1 MENRKILIVEDEE
14 IIRLGLKDN
23 FELENYMVETAG
35 DGEEAIAKA
44 DSYLPDLVIL
54 DLMIPKKS
62 GFEVCRYIRK
72 KHPDTYIIMLTA
84 KTEETSKVTGL
95 EMGADDY
102 VTKPFSILELLARVK
117 AFLRRGQRT
126 GTSASEKE
134 TQTNSDVVDF
144 KNIHLD
150 FKKYE
155 AAKNGVPIE
164 LSAREFQIL
173 KYFWGK
179 RGEVVLR
186 EDLLQDIWGYTPDN
200 MPSTRTIDN
209 HIVNL
214 RKKLEDDQANPK
226 IILSIRGA
234 GYKFDV

>member
-23 FELENYMVETAG
+23 FELENYVVETAG

-126 GTSASEKE
+126 GTSVGEKE
-134 TQTNSDVVDF
+134 TQANSDVVDF

-155 AAKNGVPIE
+155 AAKNGLPIE

>member
-1 MENRKILIVEDEE
+1 
-14 IIRLGLKDN
+14 
-23 FELENYMVETAG
+23 
-35 DGEEAIAKA
+35 
-44 DSYLPDLVIL
+44 
-54 DLMIPKKS
+54 MIPKKS
-62 GFEVCRYIRK
+62 GFEVCRIIRK
-72 KHPDTYIIMLTA
+72 KHPECFIIMLTA
-84 KTEETSKVTGL
+84 KTEETSKVAGL

-117 AFLRRGQRT
+117 AFLRRT
-126 GTSASEKE
+126 E
-134 TQTNSDVVDF
+134 TVVAPEPVQNQDAIDF
-144 KNIHLD
+144 ADIHLD

-155 AAKNGVPIE
+155 ATKNGEPLE

-173 KYFWGK
+173 KYFWQH

-214 RKKLEDDQANPK
+214 RKKLEDDQTNPK
-226 IILSIRGA
+226 IIVSIRGA
-234 GYKFDV
+234 GYKFDA

>member
-1 MENRKILIVEDEE
+1 MESNKILIVEDEE

-23 FELENYMVETAG
+23 FELENYIVETAG
-35 DGEEAIAKA
+35 DGDEAIEKA
-44 DSYLPDLVIL
+44 DTFLPDLVIL

-72 KHPDTYIIMLTA
+72 KHPDTFIIMLTA

-117 AFLRRGQRT
+117 AFLRRGPRT
-126 GTSASEKE
+126 GKVAPAAE
-134 TQTNSDVVDF
+134 NRDAVDF
-144 KNIHLD
+144 KGIHLD

-155 AAKNGVPIE
+155 ATKDGRPIE

-173 KYFWGK
+173 KYFWKK

-186 EDLLQDIWGYTPDN
+186 EDLLQDIWGYTPEN
-200 MPSTRTIDN
+200 MPTTRTIDN

-214 RKKLEDDQANPK
+214 RKKLEDDQTNPK

>member
-1 MENRKILIVEDEE
+1 MQYKVLIVEDEE
-14 IIRLGLKDN
+14 IIRLGLQDN
-23 FELENYMVETAG
+23 LELENYNVETAA

-44 DSYLPDLVIL
+44 DSFEPHLVIL

-62 GFEVCRYIRK
+62 GFEVCRVIRK
-72 KHPDTYIIMLTA
+72 KHPGCFIIMLTA
-84 KTEETSKVTGL
+84 KTEESSKVAGL

-117 AFLRRGQRT
+117 AFLRRLDTVPTVPQP
-126 GTSASEKE
+126 AQSE
-134 TQTNSDVVDF
+134 DAIDF
-144 KNIHLD
+144 ADIHLD

-155 AAKNGVPIE
+155 ATKKGEPLD

-173 KYFWGK
+173 KYFWQH
-179 RGEVVLR
+179 RTEVVLR
-186 EDLLQDIWGYTPDN
+186 EDLLQEIWGYTPEN

-214 RKKLEDDQANPK
+214 RKKLEDDQTNPK

-234 GYKFDV
+234 GYKFDA

>member
-1 MENRKILIVEDEE
+1 
-14 IIRLGLKDN
+14 
-23 FELENYMVETAG
+23 
-35 DGEEAIAKA
+35 
-44 DSYLPDLVIL
+44 
-54 DLMIPKKS
+54 MIPKKS

-72 KHPDTYIIMLTA
+72 KHPDTFIIMLTA

-117 AFLRRGQRT
+117 AFLRRGPRT
-126 GTSASEKE
+126 GAPSASSES
-134 TQTNSDVVDF
+134 QTGQDAVDF
-144 KNIHLD
+144 GNIHLD

-155 AAKNGVPIE
+155 ASKNGVPIE

-179 RGEVVLR
+179 RGEVILR
-186 EDLLQDIWGYTPDN
+186 EDLLQDIWGYTADN